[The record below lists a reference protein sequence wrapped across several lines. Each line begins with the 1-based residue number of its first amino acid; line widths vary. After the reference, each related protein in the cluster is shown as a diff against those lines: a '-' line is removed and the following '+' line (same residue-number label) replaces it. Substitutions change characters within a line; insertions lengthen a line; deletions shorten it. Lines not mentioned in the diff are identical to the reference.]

1 MFLKSHTYMINLDNV
16 DYFKGKI
23 HQPTGKHGTV
33 FTMNNGKYLQVT
45 CPYQNVVQSIASSEI
60 NQIVVEL
67 DYGDKSQ

>member
-1 MFLKSHTYMINLDNV
+1 MFLKSHNYMINLDNV
-16 DYFKGKI
+16 DQFKGFV
-23 HQPTGKHGTV
+23 HESGKHGTV